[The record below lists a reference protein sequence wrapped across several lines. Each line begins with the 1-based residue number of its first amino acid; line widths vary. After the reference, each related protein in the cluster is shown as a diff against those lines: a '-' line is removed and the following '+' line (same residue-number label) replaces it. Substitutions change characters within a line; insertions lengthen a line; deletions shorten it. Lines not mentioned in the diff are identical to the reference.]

1 MPFTIPNF
9 LVKLMSSFE
18 NGYNI
23 SKIGECE
30 SHCLV
35 TNELRKENSHK
46 NRFSLISERTP
57 TRLWKFRQICESPK
71 RHWVSVSS
79 DFSFAALDPGAGTNF
94 FFWGGGLCAGRLS
107 LWLPRIPGCVGY
119 PILESFFGSPLSALS
134 GRAIIFPWLEQGMTP
149 PVTCVKLLQF
159 LGWPVHS
166 VFVDNNLALFHLW

>member
-79 DFSFAALDPGAGTNF
+79 GFSFAALDPGAGTNF
-94 FFWGGGLCAGRLS
+94 FFWGGTLCGAPISVAPSDSGVRGISDSRIFFWVSSERIKWPGNYFS
-107 LWLPRIPGCVGY
+107 L
-119 PILESFFGSPLSALS
+119 A
-134 GRAIIFPWLEQGMTP
+134 
-149 PVTCVKLLQF
+149 
-159 LGWPVHS
+159 
-166 VFVDNNLALFHLW
+166 